1 MKKDM
6 LDIVCCPVC
15 KTSLKLKV
23 EEEKDDEIIQ
33 GVFTCAKCKQSYPI
47 MDGIPSLIPK

>member
-6 LDIVCCPVC
+6 LGIVCCPVC
-15 KTSLKLKV
+15 KNSLKLEV

-33 GVFTCAKCKQSYPI
+33 GVFTCEK
-47 MDGIPSLIPK
+47 